1 LIVSNASPLIN
12 ISAIRKLDILRKLYK
27 QILIPTAVW
36 DEIVIKGKGQ
46 PGSEAVKK
54 ANWIKKEPV
63 QNVTLVET
71 LGLTLDRG
79 EAEAI
84 ALAKEKNAELL
95 LIDEQLARKVADH
108 LSLNYIG
115 LIGVLREAKSKGLIK
130 GIKSHMD
137 LLRTVAGFWISE
149 DVYREILKL
158 EDENELPRRKQR
170 GIKNF
175 KFCHS
180 ALDAESSPVFWIP
193 ASAGMTNSPQTAGNT
208 TRRDLIPP
216 I

>member
-12 ISAIRKLDILRKLYK
+12 ISAIRKLDLLRKLYK
-27 QILIPTAVW
+27 QILIPAAVW

-46 PGSEAVKK
+46 PGSEAVRK

-95 LIDEQLARKVADH
+95 LIDEQLAKKVADH